1 MKLSK
6 LTNKIQSVVIAT
18 GISSV
23 VTQLL
28 VIREFLS
35 QFNGNEFVIA
45 LILFAWLLLGGAGT
59 MLARSVKKS
68 ASFNRLCWLS
78 VVLAALSPIELIAIR
93 ALRDVF
99 FIHGASVGFYPTL
112 AYIFITIAPY
122 CLLLG
127 FALPYSLIVAKN
139 AAPDYS
145 GTRIYILDNLGDI
158 SGGALFSFA
167 LVFLVTP
174 FKSLFIANLPLLFA
188 AYRLYHATHESRA
201 SILIGAISAIGILM
215 AGIMIETPSLVPFK
229 GEMTYYKESRYGRIK
244 IIKDREQYTLF
255 VNGQP
260 MFSNQ
265 NTNMAEEI
273 IHYPLSQ
280 LKSINSVLMISAQG
294 GVMNEVE
301 KYHPETIDYVEI
313 DPDITDV
320 VFRFGLLKKIPGLN
334 IINSDGRAY
343 LKNTNKLYNAII
355 INLPEPDT
363 FQINRFFTDRFFY
376 LAKQHLAPGG
386 ILSFYVKGFDSYIS
400 DTELEKISSLYH
412 TVHTFFKN
420 ILLLPGNKIF
430 LLCSDKHINKDI
442 PTLLDEKNIMTDYI
456 NGYYYGN
463 VTNERI
469 ERLSKQIIPDSH
481 INREYSPQ
489 LIQLMFSQW
498 FFEFSTSPAG
508 FIAALLTLTIIYL
521 VRITKEE
528 FVLFSTGCVNM
539 GSEILVIFAFQ
550 IFFGYIYLQIGL
562 IITVFLAGLLPGA
575 MFGESIR
582 RQGKQLLVFAD
593 GLMIMLLVVFIAS
606 ILLFGDHLP
615 AFAFLIFGFAVSLV
629 CGCQFPV
636 ALYIQG
642 GEKPAA
648 INAFSADLIGAAFG
662 TLLTSILLIPY
673 VGILW
678 TAAGLILFK
687 IISLMVIQFNNET
700 HIPKTISII

>member
-1 MKLSK
+1 MTK
-6 LTNKIQSVVIAT
+6 KIQSVVIAT

-28 VIREFLS
+28 AIREFLS
-35 QFNGNEFVIA
+35 LFNGNEFIIA
-45 LILFAWLLLGGAGT
+45 LILFAWLLLGGVGT
-59 MLARSVKKS
+59 LLAQSVKTN
-68 ASFNRLCWLS
+68 ASFNRLCWIS
-78 VVLAALSPIELIAIR
+78 IVLAALSPMELFAIR
-93 ALRDVF
+93 ALRDIF
-99 FIHGASVGFYPTL
+99 FIHGTSIGFYPTL

-127 FALPYSLIVAKN
+127 FVLPYSLIVAKS
-139 AAPDYS
+139 ASPDYS
-145 GTRIYILDNLGDI
+145 GTRIYIFDNIGDI

-174 FKSLFIANLPLLFA
+174 FKALFIANLPLLYA
-188 AYRLYHATHESRA
+188 VYRLYSSTHESRP
-201 SILIGAISAIGILM
+201 SIHIGTIAALGFLM
-215 AGIMIETPSLVPFK
+215 AGIMIETTSLVPSE
-229 GEMTYYKESRYGRIK
+229 GEKAYYKESRYGRIK

-265 NTNMAEEI
+265 NTNTAEEI

-280 LKSINSVLMISAQG
+280 LKSVSSVLMISAQG
-294 GVMNEVE
+294 GVMQEVA
-301 KYHPETIDYVEI
+301 KYRPSTIDYVEI

-334 IINSDGRAY
+334 IINQDGRAY
-343 LKNTNKLYNAII
+343 LKDTNKVYDAVI

-386 ILSFYVKGFDSYIS
+386 ILSFHMKGFDSYIS
-400 DTELEKISSLYH
+400 DAELNKISSLYH
-412 TVHTFFKN
+412 TVHAFFKN

-430 LLCSDKHINKDI
+430 FLCRDKPLNPDI
-442 PTLLDEKNIMTDYI
+442 PALLDKKNIMTNYI
-456 NGYYYGN
+456 KGYYYGN

-469 ERLSKQIIPDSH
+469 ERLNNQIIPDSPL
-481 INREYSPQ
+481 NREYSPQ
-489 LIQLMFSQW
+489 LIRLMFSQW
-498 FFEFSTSPAG
+498 FSEFATSPAG
-508 FIAALLTLTIIYL
+508 FMIALLVLTVIYL

-550 IFFGYIYLQIGL
+550 IFFGYIYLEIGL

-575 MFGESIR
+575 MYGESLH

-593 GLMIMLLVVFIAS
+593 GFMIMLLVVFIAS
-606 ILLFGDHLP
+606 ILLIGDHLP
-615 AFAFLIFGFAVSLV
+615 AFTFLLFGFAVSLV

-636 ALYIQG
+636 ALYLQG
-642 GEKPAA
+642 GGKPAA

-662 TLLTSILLIPY
+662 TLLTSIFLIPY

-678 TAAGLILFK
+678 TAAGLIILK